1 MRPKI
6 YKYIYAIKTKLL
18 IDLSRFEAGLQKAYQ
33 IVISVIHKEKTMI
46 KIERRFYSSN
56 RQLRFKY
63 FLIRN

>member
-33 IVISVIHKEKTMI
+33 IVNSVIHKEK
-46 KIERRFYSSN
+46 
-56 RQLRFKY
+56 Q
-63 FLIRN
+63 